1 MSKVPIDWIA
11 FFLFVILL
19 IGVMIAEVKWLA
31 RKGWAV
37 SGRAVGYVLISDLL
51 GFGIGLFVVLTIFFI
66 MFMMVMG
73 PAGRGGTAPEY
84 AYWVTTA
91 VAIIFPPVIFILLK
105 RLFLLVFKISSGKPA
120 LIYSIVSS
128 VLITLVVL
136 VPPPAVYFLFVYIAE
151 WK

>member
-1 MSKVPIDWIA
+1 MSRVPIDWIA
-11 FFLFVILL
+11 FFLFVVLL
-19 IGVMIAEVKWLA
+19 IGVTVAEVKWLA

-37 SGRAVGYVLISDLL
+37 SGRAVGYVMVTDLL
-51 GFGIGLFVVLTIFFI
+51 AFGIGAFVVLTMFFI

-91 VAIIFPPVIFILLK
+91 IAIIFPPIIFILIK
-105 RLFLLVFKISSGKPA
+105 RLFLFIFKISSGKA
-120 LIYSIVSS
+120 AWVYSIASS
-128 VLITLVVL
+128 ILITFVVLI
-136 VPPPAVYFLFVYIAE
+136 PPTAVYFLFVYIAG

>member
-11 FFLFVILL
+11 FFLFVVLFV
-19 IGVMIAEVKWLA
+19 GVIIAEIQWLI
-31 RKGWAV
+31 RKGWAS
-37 SGRAVGYVLISDLL
+37 SGRAVGYVMVTDLV
-51 GFGIGLFVVLTIFFI
+51 GIGIGSFVVLVIFFI

-91 VAIIFPPVIFILLK
+91 IAIIFPPIILVILK
-105 RLFLLVFKISSGKPA
+105 RLFLLIFKIKTGKPA
-120 LIYSIVSS
+120 WIYSIVSS
-128 VLITLVVL
+128 ILMILVVL
-136 VPPPAVYFLFVYIAE
+136 VPPPVIYFGFVYLAE

>member
-11 FFLFVILL
+11 FFLFVILF
-19 IGVMIAEVKWLA
+19 IGVMIAEVRWLA

-37 SGRAVGYVLISDLL
+37 SGRAVGYVMTSDLF
-51 GFGIGLFVVLTIFFI
+51 GFGIGFFVVVTIFLF

-91 VAIIFPPVIFILLK
+91 IAIIFPPIIFVLIK
-105 RLFLLVFKISSGKPA
+105 RLFLLIFKISSGKA
-120 LIYSIVSS
+120 AWTYSIVSS
-128 VLITLVVL
+128 ILITLVVL
-136 VPPPAVYFLFVYIAE
+136 VPPPVVYFLFVYIAG